1 MKNIIK
7 KFFIIYMFIFI
18 SACGYNLRGAL
29 DIPTS
34 IKSVSLLA
42 STNYSDL
49 VNSISMSLVA
59 GGIKVQNLQNKSL
72 FRINIQSE
80 TFDRR
85 QLTISTS
92 GRVNEYELIYRIS
105 YQISAPKEDAK
116 TQTITLYRDYV
127 YDENNVM
134 GNTDR
139 EDSIKKEMIS
149 TATTLIFNKLKA
161 SAKKYTN

>member
-1 MKNIIK
+1 
-7 KFFIIYMFIFI
+7 MFIFI

-29 DIPTS
+29 DIPAS
-34 IKSVSLLA
+34 VKSVSLV
-42 STNYSDL
+42 STSYSDL
-49 VNSISMSLVA
+49 VNSISMSLDA
-59 GGIKVQNLQNKSL
+59 SGIKVQSIQDNSL

-80 TFDRR
+80 AFNRR
-85 QLTISTS
+85 QLTISTT

-105 YQISAPKEDAK
+105 YQISAPKEDSK

-139 EDSIKKEMIS
+139 EDSIKKEMVS

-161 SAKKYTN
+161 SAKKYIN